1 MFVLKIL
8 LRILIY
14 TNAFL
19 KLKLKKIYER
29 IYIGNMIR
37 KKRKKEEIISG
48 FVTILN
54 TIVFRKMNT
63 VKI

>member
-14 TNAFL
+14 TNTFL

-54 TIVFRKMNT
+54 AIVFRKMST
-63 VKI
+63 VIT